1 MKLHNQIF
9 LAMALGALAG
19 WLTSEGSQVFGV
31 SLLAVYDT
39 VGRLFINGL
48 QMIVVPLI
56 TSAIISSLT
65 GLGNGR
71 DLGRL
76 GGKTIAY
83 YMSTTFVAIIIGLV
97 ISNLLTPGI
106 IDGEPAGDRLGLAAD
121 THEVLARV
129 EGRGAGDFAGIILQ
143 LLPSNLL
150 QAAVQGQLLGLIVFS
165 LLFGYFLRN
174 VEGSPGQA
182 LRDAIEGLYQTMVRI
197 TLFIIRFAPIG
208 VFALI
213 AATVTRTGFDA
224 IEPLAWFFACVLLA
238 LAVHAFIVLP
248 LAICVL
254 GRRSPTWHL
263 RAMTP
268 AMLTAFSTASSA
280 ATLPL
285 TMECVEKRSRVS
297 KRIATFVLPLGSTV
311 NMDGTALYECA
322 AVLFIAQA
330 YGLDLSL
337 GMQALVVIT
346 ALLTSIGVASIPA
359 ASLVAITLILGM
371 VGLPAEAIGLI
382 LVTDR
387 VLDMCRTAVNIW
399 SDSVGAVLIAR
410 SEGEE
415 AVLSQPPDHTV

>member
-248 LAICVL
+248 LAIRVL

-337 GMQALVVIT
+337 GMQALVVVT